1 MVFLGSER
9 NDAINKI
16 ETTSDDKSLE
26 VSVVMAESGYASL
39 LFPFDRQESW
49 RYLGWAL
56 DELGVDVE
64 DRDALDGSFFIKV
77 EPERGFFTALINTVA
92 DVDTYQL
99 ILKERD
105 NNQTEMLFVDLGEE
119 NTTDTMEF
127 SIELLSRIAEKF

>member
-1 MVFLGSER
+1 
-9 NDAINKI
+9 
-16 ETTSDDKSLE
+16 
-26 VSVVMAESGYASL
+26 
-39 LFPFDRQESW
+39 
-49 RYLGWAL
+49 
-56 DELGVDVE
+56 LGVDVE

-105 NNQTEMLFVDLGEE
+105 NNQTEMLFVDLSEE
-119 NTTDTMEF
+119 NTTETMEF